1 MRHWHWWIC
10 TLHCWTDSTSST
22 NDKCRWCDVFR
33 FGIQLIHFV
42 THILSHLKSYSCF
55 ISKKVE
61 LVTYAKKSQPETL
74 RTERRMPNLRCLKQR
89 CVVLMWHGD
98 GELWLIFVFG
108 LLIGHPQFHSSTKRM
123 DSGGSTL
130 GAPMHISCYLT
141 CSFLCFFCVLQC
153 DLLLLRY
160 SMYRAHQLRVWITV
174 EIDLQHSS
182 TGFISNTKLLAE
194 TEVQMLW
201 ICRKTST
208 SGFSKD
214 RLLRSLSWVIVCRH
228 GMDGWR
234 EGWTEGGSF
243 SHLII
248 FDGMF

>member
-22 NDKCRWCDVFR
+22 NDKCRWCDVFP

-98 GELWLIFVFG
+98 CELWLIFVFG
-108 LLIGHPQFHSSTKRM
+108 LLTGHPQFHSSTKRM

-141 CSFLCFFCVLQC
+141 CSFLCFF
-153 DLLLLRY
+153 LRSAMWPVAFEVQY
-160 SMYRAHQLRVWITV
+160 V
-174 EIDLQHSS
+174 SS
-182 TGFISNTKLLAE
+182 TPATRLDHSWDWSTAFKHWVYFQHKVAGWNWGADVVNLQEDLDKWLQQRQASSISL
-194 TEVQMLW
+194 VSDCM
-201 ICRKTST
+201 
-208 SGFSKD
+208 
-214 RLLRSLSWVIVCRH
+214 
-228 GMDGWR
+228 
-234 EGWTEGGSF
+234 
-243 SHLII
+243 
-248 FDGMF
+248 